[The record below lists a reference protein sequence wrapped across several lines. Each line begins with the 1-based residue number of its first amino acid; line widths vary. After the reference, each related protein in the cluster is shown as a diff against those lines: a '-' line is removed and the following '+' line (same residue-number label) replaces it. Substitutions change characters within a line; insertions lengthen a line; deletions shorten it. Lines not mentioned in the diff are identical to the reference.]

1 MEALQKT
8 EGIGH
13 EHRLLTEKE
22 VRRAV
27 LQALSEPYVTGRKVL
42 VIIPDHTR
50 TAPLGPIFRIIYEAI
65 GDRVKQLDYLVA
77 LGTHPPM
84 PEEMI
89 YRRVEITAEEHRTR
103 FPKVR
108 FFNHLW
114 KDPESLVEVG
124 RITKEEISE
133 ITHGLFEMEIPIT
146 VNRMA
151 LDYDLLVILGPV
163 FPHEVVGFSG
173 GNKYLFPGIAGAQII
188 DFFHWLG
195 AVITNPV
202 IIGNKWTPVRAVVDR
217 AAAMLEVPRFA
228 ISLVV
233 KEGGL
238 AGVYFGPP
246 ERSWSQ
252 AADLSRKLHIVYKD
266 KPFHTVL
273 SCAPE
278 MYDDIWTAGKCMYK
292 LEPVV
297 ADGGTLIIYAPHVTE
312 VSVTHGEVIEQVGY
326 HTRDYFLKQWDKFEH
341 HPWGVLA
348 HCTHVKGI
356 GSYEDGVE
364 KPRVNVVLATG
375 IPAEV
380 CERINLGY
388 MDPATIDPKDYA
400 DREGEGVLYVPKA
413 GETLYRLKNA
423 PPELG
428 GKG

>member
-27 LQALSEPYVTGRKVL
+27 LQAVSELYLSGRKVL

-124 RITKEEISE
+124 RITKGEISE

-202 IIGNKWTPVRAVVDR
+202 IIGSKWTPVRAVVDR

-252 AADLSRKLHIVYKD
+252 AVDLSRKLHIVYKD

-326 HTRDYFLKQWDKFEH
+326 HTRDYFLKQWDNFKH

-375 IPAEV
+375 IPADV

-428 GKG
+428 GKA